1 MLTAI
6 LPQLG
11 EDFFIGTICLYGRFF
26 QTTFSVFIVFFQATF
41 PKIFIFLPHLGNYP
55 CIFSVLFA
63 MAVNSTVVAKRI
75 VATLSPLST
84 SNLVAIAT
92 IFVVG
97 LLRHVPQSTNRR
109 SRYMQKVQAR
119 TMTS

>member
-11 EDFFIGTICLYGRFF
+11 EDFFIGTICPPGRFF

-41 PKIFIFLPHLGNYP
+41 PKIFIFLPHFGNYP

-63 MAVNSTVVAKRI
+63 MAVNSTVVAK
-75 VATLSPLST
+75 LSMYPYY
-84 SNLVAIAT
+84 IY
-92 IFVVG
+92 I
-97 LLRHVPQSTNRR
+97 LL
-109 SRYMQKVQAR
+109 KGI
-119 TMTS
+119 

>member
-11 EDFFIGTICLYGRFF
+11 EDFFIGTICPPGRFF

-63 MAVNSTVVAKRI
+63 NALDALIMMRI
-75 VATLSPLST
+75 
-84 SNLVAIAT
+84 
-92 IFVVG
+92 
-97 LLRHVPQSTNRR
+97 QC
-109 SRYMQKVQAR
+109 
-119 TMTS
+119 